1 MNKLPLM
8 VGIPRDD
15 IPLKVEE
22 AGMAVAYVRS
32 GDALTMVTAPISWG
46 YCWLLMPKAMV
57 RDRW

>member
-22 AGMAVAYVRS
+22 AGMAAAYVRS
-32 GDALTMVTAPISWG
+32 GDALTMATARFFLGDTVG
-46 YCWLLMPKAMV
+46 Y
-57 RDRW
+57 